1 MTLEGRLSYQGDG
14 MTISTRAMNATTTL
28 MTVHTDNIAHFGLP
42 GYQRRT
48 PVVTSFV
55 EYLGANAIDKSVD
68 TQVGRIRK
76 SGNPLDVALFT
87 PGYFQKRLPSGGVEL
102 TRDGRMRLD
111 KDGALLSL
119 DGRAILGADGAPIRF
134 PVIPS
139 HPERDILINDTGEI
153 RVYDETTTRM
163 RDVGRL
169 GVVQQDGSA
178 LSAVDVRQ
186 GHVEDSNVML
196 QQEFVSILPLRRQFE
211 ANRQLFIMQSDTLSR
226 TIQEL
231 GRSS

>member
-1 MTLEGRLSYQGDG
+1 MVLEGRLTYQGDG
-14 MTISTRAMNATTTL
+14 MSISTRAMNATTTL
-28 MTVHTDNIAHFGLP
+28 MNIHTDNIAHFGLP

-48 PVVTSFV
+48 PVVTSFI
-55 EYLGANAIDKSVD
+55 EYLGANAVDKAVD

-87 PGYFQKRLPSGGVEL
+87 QGYFQKRLPSGAVEL

-111 KDGALLSL
+111 KDGFLLSL
-119 DGRAILGADGAPIRF
+119 DGRPVLGANGAPIRF
-134 PVIPS
+134 PLIPAN
-139 HPERDILINDTGEI
+139 PERDILINGSGDI
-153 RVYDETTTRM
+153 RVYDEASTKTL
-163 RDVGRL
+163 DVGRL

-178 LSAVDVRQ
+178 LSAIDVRQ

-196 QQEFVSILPLRRQFE
+196 QNEFVSLLPLRRQFE

-231 GRSS
+231 GRPS